1 MNEATKTLCIMAN
14 MATQDSWYRNRDWHW
29 LRRMPNYKDS
39 SPIRCWS
46 RWCKTY
52 ILDFVDANRPF
63 DFVFSSHCLE
73 HMQDP
78 VKCPSL
84 RDWWQLVR
92 PGGVLI
98 VIVPDEDLYEQG
110 IFLAFSTLIISTR
123 LQSMGMSVGVQNHDN
138 LFYLANTL
146 PCGEIL
152 HIAKFRTTDTTG
164 HVLSGVRLTPDQTR
178 SPDVLAQIECRV
190 QTLARRYY
198 NGRYAQMI
206 EATKYNSIERMSVLV
221 ICKAA

>member
-1 MNEATKTLCIMAN
+1 MNEATKTYALWP
-14 MATQDSWYRNRDWHW
+14 TW
-29 LRRMPNYKDS
+29 LRKIVDTGTGIDIGCGGC
-39 SPIRCWS
+39 PIT
-46 RWCKTY
+46 KTAVPFDVDQGDANH

-78 VKCPSL
+78 VKCL

-110 IFLAFSTLIISTR
+110 IFPSIFNFEHKHTFTINKYVSWSPK
-123 LQSMGMSVGVQNHDN
+123 SHN

-152 HIAKFRTTDTTG
+152 HLTVQDHGYDRSRVIWG
-164 HVLSGVRLTPDQTR
+164 SPSTPDQTR
-178 SPDVLAQIECRV
+178 SPDVLAQIECV
-190 QTLARRYY
+190 VF
-198 NGRYAQMI
+198 
-206 EATKYNSIERMSVLV
+206 KH
-221 ICKAA
+221 